1 MAVAAGAAVG
11 VAVGAVLA
19 VRLEPARHEGGPHR
33 HKSSRQMILQIAD
46 TLARL
51 DVALNGAESLA
62 YCEDTA
68 LIFRDSLQSRY
79 RTLSVHSP

>member
-1 MAVAAGAAVG
+1 MNRMPLLIAAQSRHLHKTIVKLRLLTVAVAAGAAVG
-11 VAVGAVLA
+11 AVVGAVLA

-51 DVALNGAESLA
+51 NAASTEL
-62 YCEDTA
+62 
-68 LIFRDSLQSRY
+68 SR
-79 RTLSVHSP
+79 